1 MLRMNGQ
8 RTPLVILA
16 ALLLCALVQL
26 TTGSMV
32 GWVAAAIWFAWKWHQ
47 GNRHA
52 RKVLAWSKQP
62 ESPPPPDAG
71 QWDDIVA
78 NLYRHIHQQN
88 LSLRESESSNAAI
101 MSAAQ
106 ALPIGVMTLDHQF
119 GIIWFNQTAQTLLDV
134 HDQDIGKNLLQL
146 LRGPD
151 FVAYCQQSSWPDGT
165 NIRHSPKGKER
176 ILRVRLVTYAQDQLM
191 LTVRDLTQLEKLETT
206 RRDFVAN
213 VSHELRTPLTVLH
226 GFLET
231 LNDAPD
237 GAISREQRHHFMS
250 LMLDQSARMQTLV
263 SDLLTLSNLE
273 TAPSAERTPV
283 QMSTIISSAQSQAI
297 AISAG
302 RHTFEW
308 VIDPDLQLLGAQSD
322 LASAVLNLVTNAVR
336 YTPDGG
342 HITVKWQRDPDG
354 HASYR
359 VTDTGIGIA
368 AEHIPRLSERFY
380 RVDRGRSRD
389 AGGTGLGLAITKHVA
404 MRHDGRMEI
413 QSKLGEGSTFS
424 LIFPPDRVVSHT
436 S

>member
-1 MLRMNGQ
+1 MNGH
-8 RTPLVILA
+8 RTLFVILA
-16 ALLLCALVQL
+16 VSLVALLVQL
-26 TTGSMV
+26 TTGSSV
-32 GWVAAAIWFAWKWHQ
+32 GWVVAALLFAWKWIQ
-47 GNRHA
+47 GTRHA
-52 RKVLAWSKQP
+52 QRVFTWSKKP
-62 ESPPPPDAG
+62 ESIPPSDAG

-78 NLYRHIHQQN
+78 NLYRHLQHQARALQA
-88 LSLRESESSNAAI
+88 LEASNQAI

-106 ALPIGVMTLDHQF
+106 ALPVGVMTLDGRM
-119 GIIWFNQTAQTLLDV
+119 GIIWFNQTARTLLDV
-134 HDQDIGKNLLQL
+134 HERDIGKNLLQL
-146 LRGPD
+146 LRGPE

-165 NIRHSPKGKER
+165 NIRHKTNGKER
-176 ILRVRLVTYAQDQLM
+176 TLRVRLVAYAQDQLM
-191 LTVRDLTQLEKLETT
+191 LTVRDLTQLERLETT

-231 LNDAPD
+231 LNDSPE
-237 GAISREQRHHFMS
+237 GAISPEQRQHYMS
-250 LMLDQSARMQTLV
+250 LMIEQSLRMQSLV

-283 QMSTIISSAQSQAI
+283 NMSALIDTAKRQAE

-302 RHTFEW
+302 HHTFEW
-308 VIDPDLQLLGAQSD
+308 IIEPELQLLGAHSE
-322 LASAVLNLVTNAVR
+322 LASAVLNLLTNAVR
-336 YTPDGG
+336 YTPAGG
-342 HITVKWQRDPDG
+342 QITVSWQRNPDG
-354 HASYR
+354 SAIYR

-368 AEHIPRLSERFY
+368 TEHIPRLSERFY

-389 AGGTGLGLAITKHVA
+389 AGGTGLGLAITKHVV

-424 LIFPPDRVVSHT
+424 LTFPPERVALHT

>member
-1 MLRMNGQ
+1 MNWY
-8 RTPLVILA
+8 RTLLLCLAVILIALLVQVTTGSSIGWILA
-16 ALLLCALVQL
+16 AC
-26 TTGSMV
+26 
-32 GWVAAAIWFAWKWHQ
+32 WFAWKWLVRDHHAHQ
-47 GNRHA
+47 
-52 RKVLAWSKQP
+52 VWTWSKQP
-62 ESPPPPDAG
+62 ESPPPSYAG
-71 QWDDIVA
+71 DWDNIVA
-78 NLYRHIHQQN
+78 NLYRHIQQQTR
-88 LSLRESESSNAAI
+88 SLQASEQSNQAI

-106 ALPIGVMTLDHQF
+106 ALPIGVMTLDQRF
-119 GIIWFNQTAQTLLDV
+119 GIIWFNRTAQALLDV

-146 LRGPD
+146 LRAPE
-151 FVAYCQQSSWPDGT
+151 FVAYCQQGSWPDGT
-165 NIRHSPKGKER
+165 NIRHTPKGKER
-176 ILRVRLVTYAQDQLM
+176 TLRVRLVAYAQDQLM
-191 LTVRDLTQLEKLETT
+191 MTVRDLTQLEKLETT

-231 LNDAPD
+231 LNDAPE
-237 GAISREQRHHFMS
+237 GVITKEQHHHYMS
-250 LMLDQSARMQTLV
+250 LMLEQSARMQALV

-273 TAPSAERTPV
+273 TAPSADRTPV
-283 QMSTIISSAQSQAI
+283 NMGALIGAAQSQAE

-302 RHTFEW
+302 HHTFEW
-308 VIDPDLQLLGAQSD
+308 IIDPGLELLGAQSE

-336 YTPDGG
+336 YTPEGG
-342 HITVKWQRDPDG
+342 HITVRWQRDPAG
-354 HASYR
+354 HASYS

-413 QSKLGEGSTFS
+413 QSKLGEGSTFT
-424 LIFPPDRVVSHT
+424 LVFPPERVAMQT